1 MNNEQ
6 ELVEISKDTDEDFTD
21 LESLLAAVNSK
32 SFTPS
37 ENYVA
42 DHGNLKSSI
51 VSLSLLG
58 MMITAKPNYDEEN
71 VEDTVQEEGLEEEAP
86 APHDELGENLS
97 TTEGELA
104 ETLDD
109 DLQANV
115 DQSLDETGND
125 FIEKDT
131 PSTAVN
137 EVNTASDNEVN
148 TASEENHNNSSVDKD
163 MQPESEE
170 LEVQN
175 ESEEYNRGYQTA
187 ILEFEKTMEL
197 ERKSIEDL
205 GENLFRIEQGLKSH
219 VGDSLKKMIIE
230 LSSEFVGYKIDELP
244 EKFVNHIENCANQV
258 FSEVK
263 ELLQLELSHADFEI
277 LKSIVKVQDFDVS
290 VVETSD
296 LRHGEFRISSNN
308 SGFKQNFSD
317 K

>member
-21 LESLLAAVNSK
+21 LESLLTAVNSK

-42 DHGNLKSSI
+42 DHEEFEKLDSFFELVRVDGYSETKL
-51 VSLSLLG
+51 V
-58 MMITAKPNYDEEN
+58 EEN
-71 VEDTVQEEGLEEEAP
+71 VEDSAQEEGLEEEAP
-86 APHDELGENLS
+86 AIHDDLGESLS
-97 TTEGELA
+97 TAEDELA
-104 ETLDD
+104 ETIDD
-109 DLQANV
+109 DLHANV

-125 FIEKDT
+125 FFDKDN
-131 PSTAVN
+131 PSTAIN
-137 EVNTASDNEVN
+137 EVNS
-148 TASEENHNNSSVDKD
+148 ASEENHNNSSVDKD

-175 ESEEYNRGYQTA
+175 ESEEYDRGYQTA

-258 FSEVK
+258 FSEVR
-263 ELLQLELSHADFEI
+263 ELQLELSHADFEI

-296 LRHGEFRISSNN
+296 LRRGEFRISSNN

>member
-42 DHGNLKSSI
+42 DHGEFEKLNSFFELVRDDGYSETK
-51 VSLSLLG
+51 L
-58 MMITAKPNYDEEN
+58 DEEN

-86 APHDELGENLS
+86 ATQDELGENLS
-97 TTEGELA
+97 TTEDELA

-125 FIEKDT
+125 FIDKDN

-137 EVNTASDNEVN
+137 QVNTASDNEVN

-219 VGDSLKKMIIE
+219 VGDSFKKMIIE

-258 FSEVK
+258 FSEVR
-263 ELLQLELSHADFEI
+263 ELQLELSHADFEI

-290 VVETSD
+290 VLETSD
-296 LRHGEFRISSNN
+296 LRRGEFRISSNN

>member
-42 DHGNLKSSI
+42 DHEEFEKLNSFFELVRDDGYSETKL
-51 VSLSLLG
+51 V
-58 MMITAKPNYDEEN
+58 EEN
-71 VEDTVQEEGLEEEAP
+71 VEDSVQEEGLEEEAP
-86 APHDELGENLS
+86 AIHDDLGESLS
-97 TTEGELA
+97 ITEDELA
-104 ETLDD
+104 ETIDD
-109 DLQANV
+109 DLHANV

-125 FIEKDT
+125 FFDKDN
-131 PSTAVN
+131 PSTVI
-137 EVNTASDNEVN
+137 NEVN

-244 EKFVNHIENCANQV
+244 EKFVNHIENYANQV
-258 FSEVK
+258 FSEVR
-263 ELLQLELSHADFEI
+263 ELQLELSHADFEI

-290 VVETSD
+290 VLETSD
-296 LRHGEFRISSNN
+296 LRRGEFRISSNN

>member
-1 MNNEQ
+1 MNKEQ

-21 LESLLAAVNSK
+21 LESLLTAVNSK

-37 ENYVA
+37 ENYVV
-42 DHGNLKSSI
+42 DHGEFEKLNSFFELVRDDGYSETK
-51 VSLSLLG
+51 L
-58 MMITAKPNYDEEN
+58 DEEN
-71 VEDTVQEEGLEEEAP
+71 VEDSVQEEVLEEEAP
-86 APHDELGENLS
+86 AIHDELEENLS
-97 TTEGELA
+97 TAEDELA

-109 DLQANV
+109 DLHANV
-115 DQSLDETGND
+115 DQSSDETGND
-125 FIEKDT
+125 FFNKDN
-131 PSTAVN
+131 PSNAI
-137 EVNTASDNEVN
+137 NEVN

-230 LSSEFVGYKIDELP
+230 LSSEFVGYKIDEFP

-258 FSEVK
+258 FSEVR
-263 ELLQLELSHADFEI
+263 ELQVELSHADFEI

-290 VVETSD
+290 VLETSD
-296 LRHGEFRISSNN
+296 LRRGEFRISSNN